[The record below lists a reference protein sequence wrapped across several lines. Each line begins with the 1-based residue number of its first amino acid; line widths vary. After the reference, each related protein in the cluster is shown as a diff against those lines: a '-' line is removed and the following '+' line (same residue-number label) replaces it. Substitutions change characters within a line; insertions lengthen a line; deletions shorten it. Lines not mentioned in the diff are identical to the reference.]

1 MPDIKN
7 NIKVI
12 YNALAKEGY
21 NDLGSEQE
29 FAESMADE
37 NNRKLVYNTLK
48 GKEFADVKDY
58 DSFSNMVYQ
67 QPRAEQQQEEEIKP
81 VKPAKIDPRF
91 VAPNVGKPTDAQPIM
106 KSVQQDTGFTAP
118 QDYNSQNAFLS
129 NVDKDYNVASHIPD
143 AQQPIKMYGADSNL
157 GEVIDNLYTVY
168 DEAYK
173 KDNPKKIAE
182 AANMARSMG
191 LDNEQAEKAL
201 TLVHGLYSQN
211 VANNI
216 ADYMYSR
223 MNNGDPLYALKEVY
237 YDKDFQK
244 KLKDTTTRLGLDNTQ
259 GFVEYYLK
267 PALQR
272 KLENERGFTDTV
284 NFGVQSGS
292 DDVAKNTEVF
302 EKRKAEEDLL
312 QKQVDAMNAEGKRI
326 EEKGQQMY
334 DPNYKNR
341 PWWADLIP
349 VEGGGR
355 SAYDEAEGIKR
366 NPEAEELMR
375 TGQAMQRM
383 ADDAQ
388 AAISEDNILRTRKT
402 DGLTNQIKNAFG
414 RILRGGAKTAT
425 DIRTWDFG
433 FTDLKDATVIKA
445 AADAYANNRATAAQ
459 KALLNAVTL
468 KNAVMGKHGDA
479 LGGLYGAAGTTIQM
493 APYMMQFAASPVK
506 GVGVG
511 FQKYCRTQLE
521 KAFGKYATEAVGK
534 FVIKSGELAGRFVGD
549 VAQGAAMTTIFNMPA
564 VAADTHKRMTGDLEA
579 TTDSKGNIVY
589 SGKRTNV
596 KSGGR
601 AFAEAFTA
609 QTIENQ
615 SELFGEY
622 LKPLANFTQKGAAK
636 AMDKWGLSKTKDFLT
651 GINNK
656 QIMKSFNR
664 FTKNTEWNG
673 LFGEVGEEI
682 VGNFENAFT
691 VGDLNLNLDIND
703 DNSVFS
709 KKVNTDII
717 LGVGLGCGIIS
728 GARVG
733 SYIRNNR
740 KLNTAINDADSYAD
754 VIFGTDRWQQI
765 KSEIDNAPDD
775 KAGNLLQS
783 YIDSEKLNKEQK
795 QTIVDYT
802 VNTYIKRGND
812 ISQLKNAIEDNISSE
827 QQEVQSAY
835 ENGQNARDAQMNEV
849 KTSLDEAEKHAAELL
864 GEDELNALDGVEDV
878 DAFKESN
885 AYKSYSEEQRETA
898 LKYIIARTA
907 YNGMINRVQDEIK
920 AAVNKANA
928 EIDNLTHKDSGT
940 IIRATLKNGDQ
951 EVYVVSG
958 NVAMSP
964 DGKSIDTEK
973 SDNDIVVYNTE
984 SGKKEMLNIKDLQSV
999 DTPIDAATYK
1009 ANNAAET
1016 TQQIAETEAA
1026 KIDGVRN
1033 FHYND
1038 TVKVQD
1044 KDGNL
1049 IDGSVQDVTPDGIIV
1064 VSDAYPGGKTYTAA
1078 ELTAMQPQP
1087 QTVAENATVEQQA
1100 EEAVA
1105 DNESNEAPVE
1115 EKGEANSPQS
1125 EATQQEETTEPQQQ
1139 TAALE
1144 RIPKDESGQ
1153 PLYEQTDPETAW
1165 DAIVEQTE
1173 GDTNMAQAVTD
1184 DMVSDLE
1191 DGVKKAER
1199 TKTKSGGSIAEKIAA
1214 EKERAAA
1221 IERAKATLAH
1231 WRKIAAVNRMREAA
1245 IQAEEQRKA
1254 DERTRV
1260 RKEEEEKAR
1269 VDQEEAE
1276 RIKRETLNGVPDFI
1290 EDKAP
1295 DARARGYRRVN
1306 GDKVDR
1312 QEPID
1317 ATIGKEVQ
1325 VKFDDDNIPT
1335 GHVAIIEAN
1344 QLQPSHKN
1352 GQRNPQHFIDEAQPK
1367 ERKDDASVG
1376 AARKIAANIRPEEI
1390 TSSVTAYT
1398 GAPTVNSRGEV
1409 IQGNNRS
1416 AALREM
1422 WDNHQEQGDKYKQ
1435 YLIDNAKSFGLKA
1448 EDIAAMDKPVLVN
1461 MLDVNDEQ
1469 AISLGQFVASDTES
1483 GGTERIKPKNV
1494 VKKLGDKMKNFT
1506 NILLRTNDEN
1516 VSFAELVDSNGANA
1530 LKWLNTKGVI
1540 SPTQYKSAFD
1550 SKGNLT
1556 AEAKNDIKG
1565 IMYQSIFEGGNT
1577 QLEEM
1582 FYALPAK
1589 AQKAILATAYR
1600 DYDSPQSERMIEDI
1614 QNSIMA
1620 YYALSHDSMFMN
1632 AKNHKEARIAVEAWR
1647 RQLAFDDVTGESYL
1661 PAEKYSNFALLLA
1674 TMYKGDNQ
1682 SLIQGTFNRLYDL
1695 IQGTQEKTLFE
1706 QPDNTPRTLVQAI
1719 KETLNIKY
1727 DGQQRSN
1734 VLAGDSSASQEG
1746 RTGSN
1751 GDATPGGRGESIDG
1765 AEANQGGTEA
1775 DSGEGRPIADTT
1787 KTLFEYF
1794 KGGIKSL
1801 IEKSKE
1807 QNNSLI
1813 KAIVG
1818 SVTNRLKEDLHNR
1831 GIDITNDYKHTIDN
1845 NAIRHALNRH
1855 GGEKERLQG
1864 QLPVTEEDIENISDV
1879 INNYDDINIEE
1890 NKRGQKNIVYK
1901 KSYPNGFTIYI
1912 EEVRTGRK
1920 ELAMASIRK
1929 KATLTDANSKTMPI
1943 SDLNNLSVGKDKKSS
1958 NTKQA
1963 NNEKKSEHQ
1972 EETLF
1977 EKAERIANEGEQKS
1991 NPTPR
1996 KDGESITD
2004 YAERVAEEHQAQRIR
2019 KEEEAK
2025 VDTNPTEAQ
2034 KEAGN
2039 YKKGHIKVDGLDITI
2054 EQPKGSIR
2062 RGTDANGKQW
2072 ESEMHNTY
2080 GYIRGTESVD
2090 GDHIDI
2096 FLSDNPT
2103 EGNVFVVDQINK
2115 DGSFDEHKVMYGFSD
2130 MESARQAYLSN
2141 YEEGWQGLG
2150 NITEVSKE
2158 DFKAWIDSSK
2168 RKTKPFAEYTSV
2180 KTQGDVQAKKPTE
2193 IPHLTEKEKREQR
2206 KQELRNKIK
2215 VKLRG
2220 QLNVGV
2226 DPELFMMGVELASM
2240 EIEDGVRKFADF
2252 TKKMI
2257 AEIGDEI
2264 RPYLKSIYN
2273 GARDL
2278 PGMEEL
2284 SEEMTPYEE
2293 VKAFNIAT
2301 IGDKGEEVK
2310 PSVLDTAEQIN
2321 NEQTVER
2328 SAKEEVKNTVATQDV
2343 DNEAYSITKQHNNK
2357 KDIDIWVVR
2366 GKERTDSDA
2375 FKERKQVA
2383 KKYNGY
2389 YSSFRGVNGFVFNS
2403 PEDAQSFADKVFDAK
2418 DEQINTETNENYA
2431 HNSNEIIRKDEDG
2444 DASNLLTDSHNEKEQ
2459 SEKEA
2464 ELHGLKV
2471 GDKVLYKG
2479 KEATIFD
2486 FDNGR
2491 PVLDTGLAPVVYE
2504 VVDMEAVKPIE
2515 KQEQTKTNVKEDLTE
2530 EKTEAKAKEANNK
2543 TVSSHAEGNLFDTDT
2558 APTESLTNKEK
2569 ENEVHLSTGETAT
2582 KRERGHE
2589 PRQNEPMGESKQNE
2603 AQRPDGRR
2611 MDRRD
2616 TAHIS
2621 TDTERGGGVPNV
2633 SEGKQRLNSNNNHG
2647 ERGVDYAPTSIDA
2660 RIEANIQAIELA
2672 KKLTENGEKAT
2683 PQQMEILRKFSGW
2696 GGLGKAFNE
2705 NPNGAYGE
2713 INKTPRILK
2722 ELLGEE
2728 AYNNA
2733 IESANSS
2740 YYTPTHIIDTL
2751 WDIAE
2756 KLGFKGGRILEG
2768 SAGIGNIIAQIPT
2781 HISENSNIHAV
2792 EKDPTAG
2799 SILSLLYPDA
2809 KVDIQGFEETSI
2821 PNGSIDLAITNVPFV
2836 TGLRVWDT
2844 TSDKDLSKKFHD
2856 IHNFCIAKNI
2866 RKLREGGIGIFIS
2879 SNGTL
2884 DNSQQIRNWVVNDG
2898 NADFIGAFRLNNK
2911 TFLGTSVTSDI
2922 IVVRK
2927 RVNGKKSA
2935 KAIDVSEVSGERI
2948 AEFNTGE
2955 VKKVKGKMI
2964 PVIKDLPMDYNKY
2977 FIEHP
2982 EKMAGVMEFA
2992 FEHGDTYRP
3001 TTKQL
3006 YPTKDKPQDKLL
3018 EEFVNSFSIDT
3029 EEQAQN
3035 IDNEQGINNSIYE
3048 ELGSDVK
3055 EGSMV
3060 VSNGELCVA
3069 QYGQAVPLKLNANK
3083 VKGRT
3088 KQECFKSY
3096 TDIKQALNDVLAY
3109 ETQNAD
3115 DKGLQPLL
3123 DKLNKAY
3130 DDFVNTYGH
3139 LNKNTSISFLRN
3151 DIDFSNILALET
3163 YKEENDENNNR
3174 VKVYGKTDVFSK
3186 RVVTKETEPKPDN
3199 VKDGVIVSIYK
3210 NGRIDIPY
3218 ISKQLNMSEDAV
3230 KNEIINSGLGFE
3242 NPVSKEI
3249 EVSYKYLSGNVRE
3262 KLQQAEE
3269 NNENGEYSNNINALK
3284 KVIPA
3289 NIPAHLIEFNLGS
3302 SWVTPKL
3309 YEEYIKNKTGLDV
3322 TLIPVDGTWVMKAPL
3337 YGLAIEQNRSMGV
3350 YSKLKGET
3358 ILGHELIEAAIQNK
3372 TITISKTRKDWD
3384 GKKETIVDKDATQ
3397 ACNSRID
3404 EIRQDFKDWARGK
3417 VQSDVELSQE
3427 LEKIYN
3433 DKFNNYVAPTIP
3445 EEFIPERFGGA
3456 AQNIKLRPHQAQAVV
3471 RGTTQPLILAHEV
3484 GTGKTFTLIS
3494 TAMEMRRL
3502 GTARK
3507 PMIVVQ
3513 NATVGQFVAS
3523 AKALY
3528 PNAKILTLENSDRGE
3543 DGRRRF
3549 YAKIRYN
3556 DWDMIV
3562 VPQSTFEFI
3571 PDSKDRQITFI
3582 KDKVD
3587 EKLAVLQR
3595 MKEAN
3600 NEGDDFITRRVEKEI
3615 SQLQSEIAA
3624 LIENNESEQREKKAT
3639 ASELKK
3645 KEVAKKNTEAKAKEM
3660 LDRRTDDVED
3670 FDELGIDALLV
3681 DEAHEYKHLG
3691 FATAMQRGVKGV
3703 DPSYSKKAQSVFLKT
3718 QAVLSKNNGRNVI
3731 FATGTPISNTAA
3743 EIWTFMR
3750 YLMPADTMKEYG
3762 IYYFDDFVRNF
3773 GNIQQML
3780 EFTTSGKFK
3789 ENNRFAGYINLPEL
3803 ARIWSSV
3810 ADIVLTRDQKKLK
3823 EKIPEIEGG
3832 KAQDI
3837 YLPQTK
3843 SLRSVMKY
3851 VKDQLTIFENMSGAE
3866 KKENT
3871 HIPLTM
3877 YGIAKAAAVDARL
3890 VDATAEDD
3898 VNSKTNEAVRQTLQ
3912 SLKDTNGYKG
3922 TVAIFADVY
3931 QNKAFGFNLY
3941 EDIKKKLIEKGV
3953 PEKEIFVMKPGMTIN
3968 KKLEIFN
3975 KVNSGEIRVILG
3987 STFTLGTG
3995 VNIQE
4000 RLHTLIHLDAPNRP
4014 MDYTQ
4019 RNGRILRQGN
4029 IHKEMNKPVRILRFG
4044 VEDSLDVTAYQR
4056 LKTKGA
4062 IADSIMNSKQLI
4074 ENSMENRELEEE
4086 ADLFGDTVAQ
4096 LSGSEYAMLKNQAE
4110 KEVRKYESKK
4120 RQWEADQTYIH
4131 NAKPRL
4137 KGQISKAEQL
4147 LEDNN
4152 ASLKAVKET
4161 FPNGKFNQITIGKQQ
4176 FDSIEAMTDF
4186 IKDYNKKINEES
4198 NKLKEKANANYNS
4211 QMVVNIDGL
4220 EFTIHLELAKET
4232 ANKGVSLFSK
4242 VTRKMYYSQNELGLK
4257 NVPIKQGLLRN
4268 GIEDILNN
4276 VITGHDF
4283 AERIDTLKQSIAQY
4297 KSDLELIL
4305 ARDGKPF
4312 EFKNELETAK
4322 QKLEE
4327 YTEAMKEE
4335 LEEKEKKYAAMDSE
4349 IKTATNIIGA
4359 EEAEDEDSTESKDTK
4374 DDILYRTVFGGNSG
4388 YVGYSMSKRAV
4399 EAKEEGRYPK
4409 TEFRR
4414 EYHIT
4419 AKSLDMLTSLGFI
4432 DNSEWHHTS
4441 MYGNKT
4447 PFYGWAEDELAD
4459 DYLKHKKEI
4468 DTLCKGID
4476 PKTKQSLI
4484 EKVEKP
4490 QYEHE
4495 YEMPQYGE
4503 AETAANSIR
4512 EWRHKQIEKYDQ
4524 FTGFKGYA
4532 DATEEEKKERDAYL
4546 HSINEQMEEKIREML
4561 AKDYPDYLAAKNA
4574 LDAYNNYE
4582 EDLRKAI
4589 GERIKEYLDIDKY
4602 SQRWREQTTTTQPTA
4617 NTETLTNHAESVVQ
4631 NLHLNNVEIVPD
4643 GSSLNGE
4650 QATAKGFYNKRT
4662 GKIVVV
4668 AGNHTDIA
4676 DIEKTVLHEAVAH
4689 HGLRELFGDNF
4700 DNFLD
4705 TVFAKADIETRQQI
4719 AHLSAKHGWNIRTA
4733 TEEYL
4738 ASMAEDTNFEQIKP
4752 TLWQRIKQLFGEIM
4766 SAFGLHHANIT
4777 DNDLRYILWRSYKNL
4792 QNSGKHSILDKAE
4805 DIAMQYRLKAGN
4817 YADKA
4822 TDNVLYRSS
4831 IDPTATEVLPD
4842 ARTRYEKETKEPDNI
4857 DSVPKTH
4864 NFFRRFYKSYVDSM
4878 LALKSFTNSV
4888 LEATGDKMASH
4899 EDTYKAENAM
4909 TSKNKTDGEVYNRD
4923 YYNPLLTAAQQL
4935 CEAVGMDYDALNM
4948 YMVAKHGLERN
4959 EYMGKRAAQND
4970 ENVLKAK
4977 KSLEDALAAY
4987 NEDPTSE
4994 NETAVQKAQEKYS
5007 KVYDKALEVHT
5018 NKDYS
5023 GLTELTGK
5031 EDVAEAEYEAQKI
5044 VDAVETSDVMPKVT
5058 AFWSKV
5064 NAATKQTLKTGYESG
5079 IMTKDTYEHI
5089 LNMYKYY
5096 IPLRGWAKP
5105 TADDVYTYYN
5115 NRSYEGKPLT
5125 KTAKGRTSLA
5135 EDPMAI
5141 IASMAQHSIIE
5152 ANRNKMKQTF
5162 LNFVLNHPTSL
5173 ATVGEQWY
5181 IKNALGEW
5189 ERSDANIPANATP
5202 DEISKIIE
5210 EHELEMQRLAEQ
5222 GTAIKQRNGLKLDK
5236 RVINGEGEEHTIKV
5250 WRGGKEYVI
5259 YINGNPAVA
5268 QAVNGL
5274 TNPDT
5279 QGSDLP
5285 KWAKIGAAQLKNFL
5299 SGVYTSF
5306 SPAFVLTNFTR
5317 DQLFASQAV
5326 YIKYG
5331 LKYKRQASKNARN
5344 LLFSGALPRLVYKWE
5359 HGTLNMNDETE
5370 RYFDEFM
5377 RGGGETGFTA
5387 LRDIESIKKE
5397 VKDAINGNKA
5407 NIAKRGWKSFINAV
5421 EFANRSAEDFSRFV
5435 TFMTSR
5441 QQGKSIVDAIYDAKD
5456 ITVNFNK
5463 KGSGEMGSR
5472 FMNFAYIFFNAA
5484 VQSINN
5490 FGTMLKQHPARTMLI
5505 ISKFGALGFGVPML
5519 NAFLTALCGGGDD
5532 DKYWDNMDW
5541 VRRNNIVLR
5550 IPFLEKTF
5558 ISIPLPQELRPFYGM
5573 GEIAA
5578 SILFGKETFSSGL
5591 QKAVEGFTGLLP
5603 IDFTGNG
5610 GNLPITLT
5618 PTVLQPV
5625 AQYMFNTDYFG
5636 RKVYNDNENKKF
5648 APGWTKAFSSTP
5660 PVLIEATKFLNSLTG
5675 GNDVDSGGV
5684 NLNPDVINHFV
5695 KGYFGGPAT
5704 FVTQMSSL
5712 LYKGFSGDAKEIR
5725 WRDVPVASRFVQQLD
5740 ERSVRSSAQG
5750 SYKDFK
5756 EETEE
5761 TEYRLSNYKKQV
5773 KMGKMEYAKMITD
5786 LIKSPEYQRYKIAK
5800 AYKKPMDLL
5809 KEALNHIDNTTDKK
5823 EVEKAL
5829 TGLRHY
5835 MMETVESEQKGK
5847 HAKREED
5854 FNYLGDNLSEL
5865 NNNLKSSLR
5874 SLKRNEEQRLD
5885 GEEDDGIEEL
5895 ISEDKETTM
5904 RIIREMNKLFKKK

>member
-12 YNALAKEGY
+12 YNALSKEGY

-67 QPRAEQQQEEEIKP
+67 QPRAGQQQEEEMKP
-81 VKPAKIDPRF
+81 VEPAKIDPRF

-106 KSVQQDTGFTAP
+106 KSVQQDTGFSAP

-237 YDKDFQK
+237 YNKDFQK

-383 ADDAQ
+383 SDDAQ

-445 AADAYANNRATAAQ
+445 AADAYASNRATAAQ
-459 KALLNAVTL
+459 KALLNAVAL

-740 KLNTAINDADSYAD
+740 KLNTAINDADTHAD

-783 YIDSEKLNKEQK
+783 YINNSKLNNEQK

-812 ISQLKNAIEDNISSE
+812 ISHLKNAIEDNISSE

-920 AAVNKANA
+920 SAVNKANA

-958 NVAMSP
+958 NVVTSP
-964 DGKSIDTEK
+964 DEKSIDTEK

-1044 KDGNL
+1044 KEGNL

-1064 VSDAYPGGKTYTAA
+1064 VSDAYPGGKTYTAE
-1078 ELTAMQPQP
+1078 ELTAMQPQQQEQTESNSTEAIP
-1087 QTVAENATVEQQA
+1087 QTPEVPAATEQT
-1100 EEAVA
+1100 ESAV
-1105 DNESNEAPVE
+1105 NESTANESSANEAPVQKE
-1115 EKGEANSPQS
+1115 SEVNSPQS
-1125 EATQQEETTEPQQQ
+1125 EATPQQEETAEPQQQ
-1139 TAALE
+1139 AIPTDEKGNLLYHEVPVERTIEDLYDGSLDDTEIADFISANIEAAQKE
-1144 RIPKDESGQ
+1144 YNS
-1153 PLYEQTDPETAW
+1153 
-1165 DAIVEQTE
+1165 V
-1173 GDTNMAQAVTD
+1173 
-1184 DMVSDLE
+1184 
-1191 DGVKKAER
+1191 VKKAPKIS
-1199 TKTKSGGSIAEKIAA
+1199 TNKAKYLQEKQAYQ
-1214 EKERAAA
+1214 EEVGK
-1221 IERAKATLAH
+1221 AKA
-1231 WRKIAAVNRMREAA
+1231 
-1245 IQAEEQRKA
+1245 
-1254 DERTRV
+1254 
-1260 RKEEEEKAR
+1260 
-1269 VDQEEAE
+1269 
-1276 RIKRETLNGVPDFI
+1276 
-1290 EDKAP
+1290 
-1295 DARARGYRRVN
+1295 
-1306 GDKVDR
+1306 KVDYWQAVENER
-1312 QEPID
+1312 QRITHTSPE
-1317 ATIGKEVQ
+1317 E
-1325 VKFDDDNIPT
+1325 
-1335 GHVAIIEAN
+1335 
-1344 QLQPSHKN
+1344 LKN
-1352 GQRNPQHFIDEAQPK
+1352 EEDELSG
-1367 ERKDDASVG
+1367 E
-1376 AARKIAANIRPEEI
+1376 AARKEYRGITTGDEENPTSVEDLVRDFLRGAKITPEDFRRETGLSISEQKKFVGMISKQGKTIARLGEELADYDAMNLGGRFFDGDSNAARGAIIDALLSSRTRGDFKEQDATAEEERYIEAVEQQREQWYYENYHMTYEEYLQYREIVLPELLRKYANF
-1390 TSSVTAYT
+1390 
-1398 GAPTVNSRGEV
+1398 AP
-1409 IQGNNRS
+1409 
-1416 AALREM
+1416 
-1422 WDNHQEQGDKYKQ
+1422 
-1435 YLIDNAKSFGLKA
+1435 
-1448 EDIAAMDKPVLVN
+1448 DILYP
-1461 MLDVNDEQ
+1461 
-1469 AISLGQFVASDTES
+1469 QFVASFEDAYAAEHSQTDNIENGEQGNDTTTEEQGTDRSNTVLQTEETNNSRGDSQSEEQPTEVPTGVRSSNENGTLPQSAPTKVDKEPQPIGNSFFGKVYNQFKGKAKEAVNFLMRHKS
-1483 GGTERIKPKNV
+1483 GKLLGVFHRNDIGEISLVWGDEKGGLAHIISKHIVEQNDFNNIDEVINTMQQVINNGTITRENKDKVVIDYNDYRVAIRKQTRDNNGNV
-1494 VKKLGDKMKNFT
+1494 VEQGNWIVT
-1506 NILLRTNDEN
+1506 
-1516 VSFAELVDSNGANA
+1516 
-1530 LKWLNTKGVI
+1530 
-1540 SPTQYKSAFD
+1540 AFD
-1550 SKGNLT
+1550 KSRSKKDKT
-1556 AEAKNDIKG
+1556 P
-1565 IMYQSIFEGGNT
+1565 S
-1577 QLEEM
+1577 
-1582 FYALPAK
+1582 
-1589 AQKAILATAYR
+1589 
-1600 DYDSPQSERMIEDI
+1600 
-1614 QNSIMA
+1614 
-1620 YYALSHDSMFMN
+1620 
-1632 AKNHKEARIAVEAWR
+1632 
-1647 RQLAFDDVTGESYL
+1647 
-1661 PAEKYSNFALLLA
+1661 
-1674 TMYKGDNQ
+1674 
-1682 SLIQGTFNRLYDL
+1682 
-1695 IQGTQEKTLFE
+1695 EKTLS
-1706 QPDNTPRTLVQAI
+1706 TPPFNQETDGVTLPSNGVTADKVTQSSQT
-1719 KETLNIKY
+1719 KET
-1727 DGQQRSN
+1727 
-1734 VLAGDSSASQEG
+1734 
-1746 RTGSN
+1746 
-1751 GDATPGGRGESIDG
+1751 
-1765 AEANQGGTEA
+1765 
-1775 DSGEGRPIADTT
+1775 
-1787 KTLFEYF
+1787 
-1794 KGGIKSL
+1794 
-1801 IEKSKE
+1801 
-1807 QNNSLI
+1807 
-1813 KAIVG
+1813 
-1818 SVTNRLKEDLHNR
+1818 KED
-1831 GIDITNDYKHTIDN
+1831 KF
-1845 NAIRHALNRH
+1845 
-1855 GGEKERLQG
+1855 
-1864 QLPVTEEDIENISDV
+1864 S
-1879 INNYDDINIEE
+1879 
-1890 NKRGQKNIVYK
+1890 
-1901 KSYPNGFTIYI
+1901 
-1912 EEVRTGRK
+1912 
-1920 ELAMASIRK
+1920 
-1929 KATLTDANSKTMPI
+1929 
-1943 SDLNNLSVGKDKKSS
+1943 
-1958 NTKQA
+1958 
-1963 NNEKKSEHQ
+1963 
-1972 EETLF
+1972 
-1977 EKAERIANEGEQKS
+1977 
-1991 NPTPR
+1991 PTPR

-2004 YAERVAEEHQAQRIR
+2004 YAERVAEEHQAQRTR

-2025 VDTNPTEAQ
+2025 VDTNPTDAQ

-2103 EGNVFVVDQINK
+2103 EGKVFVVDQINK

-2158 DFKAWIDSSK
+2158 DFKKWIDSSK
-2168 RKTKPFAEYTSV
+2168 RKTKPFAKYSTV
-2180 KTQGDVQAKKPTE
+2180 KTQDDVQAKKPTE

-2301 IGDKGEEVK
+2301 IGKETEDVK
-2310 PSVLDTAEQIN
+2310 PSVLDTAEQIS
-2321 NEQTVER
+2321 NEQAVEH
-2328 SAKEEVKNTVATQDV
+2328 SAKEELKNTVETQDV

-2383 KKYNGY
+2383 KKHNGY

-2403 PEDAQSFADKVFDAK
+2403 PEDAQSFVDKVFDAK
-2418 DEQINTETNENYA
+2418 DEKINTGTNENYA
-2431 HNSNEIIRKDEDG
+2431 HNSEEIMHKDEEPDK
-2444 DASNLLTDSHNEKEQ
+2444 TETTP
-2459 SEKEA
+2459 
-2464 ELHGLKV
+2464 HGLKI
-2471 GDKVLYKG
+2471 GDKVLYKE

-2504 VVDMEAVKPIE
+2504 VVDMDAVKPIE

-2543 TVSSHAEGNLFDTDT
+2543 TVSSHAEGNLFDTVV
-2558 APTESLTNKEK
+2558 PTESLTNKEK
-2569 ENEVHLSTGETAT
+2569 ENEVHLSNGETAT

-2633 SEGKQRLNSNNNHG
+2633 SKGKQRLNSNNNHG

-2756 KLGFKGGRILEG
+2756 NLGFKGGRILEG

-2781 HISENSNIHAV
+2781 HINENSNIHAV

-2866 RKLREGGIGIFIS
+2866 RKLREGGTGIFIS

-2927 RVNGKKSA
+2927 RVDGKKSA

-2955 VKKVKGKMI
+2955 VKNVKGKMI

-3018 EEFVNSFSIDT
+3018 EEFVNSLSIDT

-3035 IDNEQGINNSIYE
+3035 VDNEQGINNSIYE

-3083 VKGRT
+3083 VKGHT

-3230 KNEIINSGLGFE
+3230 KDEIINSGLGFE

-3269 NNENGEYSNNINALK
+3269 NNENSEYSNNINALK

-3600 NEGDDFITRRVEKEI
+3600 DKGDDFITRRVEKEI
-3615 SQLQSEIAA
+3615 AQLQSEIAA

-3645 KEVAKKNTEAKAKEM
+3645 KEVTKKNTEAKAKEM

-3912 SLKDTNGYKG
+3912 SLKDTNSYKG

-4096 LSGSEYAMLKNQAE
+4096 LSGSEYAMFKNQAE

-4152 ASLKAVKET
+4152 ASLKAIKET
-4161 FPNGKFNQITIGKQQ
+4161 FPNGKFKQITIGKQQ
-4176 FDSIEAMTDF
+4176 FDSIEAMADF

-4388 YVGYSMSKRAV
+4388 YVGYSMSKRAA

-4476 PKTKQSLI
+4476 PKTKQPLI

-4490 QYEHE
+4490 QYEYKFE
-4495 YEMPQYGE
+4495 LPQYNE
-4503 AETAANSIR
+4503 AATAANPII

-4532 DATEEEKKERDAYL
+4532 YETKEKKKERDAFL
-4546 HSINEQMEEKIREML
+4546 HSLNEQMEEKIREML
-4561 AKDYPDYLAAKNA
+4561 AKDFPDYLAAKNA
-4574 LDAYNNYE
+4574 IEAYNNYDE
-4582 EDLRKAI
+4582 NLRKAI

-4602 SQRWREQTTTTQPTA
+4602 SQRWREQTATTQPTA
-4617 NTETLTNHAESVVQ
+4617 NVEELTNHAESVVQ

-4643 GSSLNGE
+4643 GSNLNGE
-4650 QATAKGFYNKRT
+4650 QSTAKGFYDKRT

-4668 AGNHTDIA
+4668 ASNHTDIA

-4705 TVFAKADIETRQQI
+4705 TVFAKADIETRRQI

-4738 ASMAEDTNFEQIKP
+4738 ASMAENINFEQIKP

-4792 QNSGKHSILDKAE
+4792 QGGGKRSILDKAE
-4805 DIAMQYRLKAGN
+4805 DVAMQYRLKAGN
-4817 YADKA
+4817 YANKA

-4977 KSLEDALAAY
+4977 KALEDALVAY
-4987 NEDPTSE
+4987 NEDPTSK
-4994 NETAVQKAQEKYS
+4994 NEAAVQKAQEKYT
-5007 KVYDKALEVHT
+5007 KVYDKALEVYT
-5018 NKDYS
+5018 SRDYS

-5044 VDAVETSDVMPKVT
+5044 VDAVETPNAMPKVT

-5096 IPLRGWAKP
+5096 IPLRGWAEP

-5141 IASMAQHSIIE
+5141 IASMAQRSIIE

-5189 ERSDANIPANATP
+5189 ERSDANIPTNATP
-5202 DEISKIIE
+5202 DEISKLVA
-5210 EHELEMQRLAEQ
+5210 EHEQEMQTLAET
-5222 GTAIKQRNGLKLDK
+5222 GEAIKQRNGLKLDK
-5236 RVINGEGEEHTIKV
+5236 RVINGEGAEHTIKV
-5250 WRGGKEYVI
+5250 WRGGKEYII

-5279 QGSDLP
+5279 QGSKLP
-5285 KWAKIGAAQLKNFL
+5285 KWAEIGAAQLKNFL

-5397 VKDAINGNKA
+5397 VKDAVNGNKA

-5441 QQGKSIVDAIYDAKD
+5441 QQGKNIVDSIYDAKD

-5490 FGTMLKQHPARTMLI
+5490 FGTMLKQHPARTMLV

>member
-1254 DERTRV
+1254 DERTR
-1260 RKEEEEKAR
+1260 
-1269 VDQEEAE
+1269 
-1276 RIKRETLNGVPDFI
+1276 
-1290 EDKAP
+1290 
-1295 DARARGYRRVN
+1295 
-1306 GDKVDR
+1306 
-1312 QEPID
+1312 
-1317 ATIGKEVQ
+1317 
-1325 VKFDDDNIPT
+1325 
-1335 GHVAIIEAN
+1335 
-1344 QLQPSHKN
+1344 
-1352 GQRNPQHFIDEAQPK
+1352 
-1367 ERKDDASVG
+1367 
-1376 AARKIAANIRPEEI
+1376 
-1390 TSSVTAYT
+1390 
-1398 GAPTVNSRGEV
+1398 
-1409 IQGNNRS
+1409 
-1416 AALREM
+1416 
-1422 WDNHQEQGDKYKQ
+1422 
-1435 YLIDNAKSFGLKA
+1435 
-1448 EDIAAMDKPVLVN
+1448 
-1461 MLDVNDEQ
+1461 
-1469 AISLGQFVASDTES
+1469 
-1483 GGTERIKPKNV
+1483 
-1494 VKKLGDKMKNFT
+1494 
-1506 NILLRTNDEN
+1506 
-1516 VSFAELVDSNGANA
+1516 
-1530 LKWLNTKGVI
+1530 
-1540 SPTQYKSAFD
+1540 
-1550 SKGNLT
+1550 
-1556 AEAKNDIKG
+1556 
-1565 IMYQSIFEGGNT
+1565 
-1577 QLEEM
+1577 
-1582 FYALPAK
+1582 
-1589 AQKAILATAYR
+1589 
-1600 DYDSPQSERMIEDI
+1600 
-1614 QNSIMA
+1614 
-1620 YYALSHDSMFMN
+1620 
-1632 AKNHKEARIAVEAWR
+1632 
-1647 RQLAFDDVTGESYL
+1647 
-1661 PAEKYSNFALLLA
+1661 
-1674 TMYKGDNQ
+1674 
-1682 SLIQGTFNRLYDL
+1682 
-1695 IQGTQEKTLFE
+1695 
-1706 QPDNTPRTLVQAI
+1706 
-1719 KETLNIKY
+1719 
-1727 DGQQRSN
+1727 
-1734 VLAGDSSASQEG
+1734 
-1746 RTGSN
+1746 
-1751 GDATPGGRGESIDG
+1751 
-1765 AEANQGGTEA
+1765 
-1775 DSGEGRPIADTT
+1775 
-1787 KTLFEYF
+1787 
-1794 KGGIKSL
+1794 
-1801 IEKSKE
+1801 
-1807 QNNSLI
+1807 
-1813 KAIVG
+1813 
-1818 SVTNRLKEDLHNR
+1818 
-1831 GIDITNDYKHTIDN
+1831 
-1845 NAIRHALNRH
+1845 
-1855 GGEKERLQG
+1855 
-1864 QLPVTEEDIENISDV
+1864 
-1879 INNYDDINIEE
+1879 
-1890 NKRGQKNIVYK
+1890 
-1901 KSYPNGFTIYI
+1901 
-1912 EEVRTGRK
+1912 
-1920 ELAMASIRK
+1920 
-1929 KATLTDANSKTMPI
+1929 
-1943 SDLNNLSVGKDKKSS
+1943 
-1958 NTKQA
+1958 
-1963 NNEKKSEHQ
+1963 
-1972 EETLF
+1972 
-1977 EKAERIANEGEQKS
+1977 
-1991 NPTPR
+1991 
-1996 KDGESITD
+1996 
-2004 YAERVAEEHQAQRIR
+2004 IR

-2328 SAKEEVKNTVATQDV
+2328 SAKEEVKNTVETQDV

-4617 NTETLTNHAESVVQ
+4617 NVEELTEHAESVVQ

-4650 QATAKGFYNKRT
+4650 QATAKGFYDKRT

-4668 AGNHTDIA
+4668 ASNHTDIA

-4805 DIAMQYRLKAGN
+4805 DIAMQYRLKTGN
-4817 YADKA
+4817 YAGKA
-4822 TDNVLYRSS
+4822 TDNVLYRSG

-4977 KSLEDALAAY
+4977 KALEDALVAY
-4987 NEDPTSE
+4987 NEDPTSK
-4994 NETAVQKAQEKYS
+4994 NEAAVQKAQEKYT

-5018 NKDYS
+5018 SRDYS
-5023 GLTELTGK
+5023 GLTELTDK

-5044 VDAVETSDVMPKVT
+5044 VDAVETPDAMPKVT

-5096 IPLRGWAKP
+5096 IPLRGWAEP

-5141 IASMAQHSIIE
+5141 IASMAQRSIIE

-5236 RVINGEGEEHTIKV
+5236 RVINGEGAEHTIKV
-5250 WRGGKEYVI
+5250 WRGGKEYII

-5279 QGSDLP
+5279 QGSKLP
-5285 KWAKIGAAQLKNFL
+5285 KWAEIGAAQLKNFL

-5397 VKDAINGNKA
+5397 VKDAVNGNKA

-5441 QQGKSIVDAIYDAKD
+5441 QQGKNIVDSIYDAKD

-5490 FGTMLKQHPARTMLI
+5490 FGTMLKQHPARTMLV

>member
-375 TGQAMQRM
+375 TGQAMQRI

-973 SDNDIVVYNTE
+973 SDNDIIVYNTE
-984 SGKKEMLNIKDLQSV
+984 SGKKEMLNIKDLQSI

-1260 RKEEEEKAR
+1260 RKEEEEK
-1269 VDQEEAE
+1269 
-1276 RIKRETLNGVPDFI
+1276 
-1290 EDKAP
+1290 
-1295 DARARGYRRVN
+1295 
-1306 GDKVDR
+1306 
-1312 QEPID
+1312 
-1317 ATIGKEVQ
+1317 
-1325 VKFDDDNIPT
+1325 
-1335 GHVAIIEAN
+1335 
-1344 QLQPSHKN
+1344 
-1352 GQRNPQHFIDEAQPK
+1352 
-1367 ERKDDASVG
+1367 
-1376 AARKIAANIRPEEI
+1376 
-1390 TSSVTAYT
+1390 
-1398 GAPTVNSRGEV
+1398 
-1409 IQGNNRS
+1409 
-1416 AALREM
+1416 
-1422 WDNHQEQGDKYKQ
+1422 
-1435 YLIDNAKSFGLKA
+1435 
-1448 EDIAAMDKPVLVN
+1448 
-1461 MLDVNDEQ
+1461 
-1469 AISLGQFVASDTES
+1469 
-1483 GGTERIKPKNV
+1483 
-1494 VKKLGDKMKNFT
+1494 
-1506 NILLRTNDEN
+1506 
-1516 VSFAELVDSNGANA
+1516 
-1530 LKWLNTKGVI
+1530 
-1540 SPTQYKSAFD
+1540 
-1550 SKGNLT
+1550 
-1556 AEAKNDIKG
+1556 
-1565 IMYQSIFEGGNT
+1565 
-1577 QLEEM
+1577 
-1582 FYALPAK
+1582 
-1589 AQKAILATAYR
+1589 
-1600 DYDSPQSERMIEDI
+1600 
-1614 QNSIMA
+1614 
-1620 YYALSHDSMFMN
+1620 
-1632 AKNHKEARIAVEAWR
+1632 
-1647 RQLAFDDVTGESYL
+1647 
-1661 PAEKYSNFALLLA
+1661 
-1674 TMYKGDNQ
+1674 
-1682 SLIQGTFNRLYDL
+1682 
-1695 IQGTQEKTLFE
+1695 
-1706 QPDNTPRTLVQAI
+1706 
-1719 KETLNIKY
+1719 
-1727 DGQQRSN
+1727 
-1734 VLAGDSSASQEG
+1734 
-1746 RTGSN
+1746 
-1751 GDATPGGRGESIDG
+1751 
-1765 AEANQGGTEA
+1765 
-1775 DSGEGRPIADTT
+1775 
-1787 KTLFEYF
+1787 
-1794 KGGIKSL
+1794 
-1801 IEKSKE
+1801 
-1807 QNNSLI
+1807 
-1813 KAIVG
+1813 
-1818 SVTNRLKEDLHNR
+1818 
-1831 GIDITNDYKHTIDN
+1831 
-1845 NAIRHALNRH
+1845 
-1855 GGEKERLQG
+1855 
-1864 QLPVTEEDIENISDV
+1864 
-1879 INNYDDINIEE
+1879 
-1890 NKRGQKNIVYK
+1890 
-1901 KSYPNGFTIYI
+1901 
-1912 EEVRTGRK
+1912 
-1920 ELAMASIRK
+1920 
-1929 KATLTDANSKTMPI
+1929 
-1943 SDLNNLSVGKDKKSS
+1943 
-1958 NTKQA
+1958 
-1963 NNEKKSEHQ
+1963 
-1972 EETLF
+1972 
-1977 EKAERIANEGEQKS
+1977 
-1991 NPTPR
+1991 
-1996 KDGESITD
+1996 
-2004 YAERVAEEHQAQRIR
+2004 
-2019 KEEEAK
+2019 

-2034 KEAGN
+2034 KEADN

-2293 VKAFNIAT
+2293 VKAFNIVT

-2328 SAKEEVKNTVATQDV
+2328 SAKEEVKNTVETQDV

-2884 DNSQQIRNWVVNDG
+2884 DNSQQIRNWVVNDD

-3083 VKGRT
+3083 IKGRT

-3186 RVVTKETEPKPDN
+3186 RVVIKETEPKPDN

-3284 KVIPA
+3284 KVIPV

-3397 ACNSRID
+3397 ACNSCID
-3404 EIRQDFKDWARGK
+3404 KIRQDFKDWARGK
-3417 VQSDVELSQE
+3417 IQSDVELSQE

-3456 AQNIKLRPHQAQAVV
+3456 AQNIKLCPHQAQAVV

-3670 FDELGIDALLV
+3670 FDELSIDALLV

-3691 FATAMQRGVKGV
+3691 FATAMQRGVKGI

-3810 ADIVLTRDQKKLK
+3810 ADIVLTRDQKELK

-3890 VDATAEDD
+3890 VDVTAEDD

-4220 EFTIHLELAKET
+4220 EFTIHLELVKET

-4582 EDLRKAI
+4582 EDLCKAI

-4668 AGNHTDIA
+4668 VSNHTDIA

-4888 LEATGDKMASH
+4888 LEATGDKMTSH

-5105 TADDVYTYYN
+5105 TAGDVYTYYN

-5610 GNLPITLT
+5610 GNLLITLT

>member
-12 YNALAKEGY
+12 YNTLAKEGY

-29 FAESMADE
+29 FAESMTDE

-67 QPRAEQQQEEEIKP
+67 QPRAGQQQEEEMKP

-91 VAPNVGKPTDAQPIM
+91 VATNVGKPTDAQPIM
-106 KSVQQDTGFTAP
+106 KSVQQDTGFAAP

-237 YDKDFQK
+237 YNKDFQK

-334 DPNYKNR
+334 DPNYKDR

-383 ADDAQ
+383 SDDAQ

-402 DGLTNQIKNAFG
+402 DGLANQIKNAFG

-459 KALLNAVTL
+459 KALLNGVAL
-468 KNAVMGKHGDA
+468 KNAVMGKHGDS

-493 APYMMQFAASPVK
+493 VPFMAQFAFSPVK
-506 GVGVG
+506 GVGPAA
-511 FQKYCRTQLE
+511 QKYCRTQLE

-579 TTDSKGNIVY
+579 ATDSKGNIVY

-615 SELFGEY
+615 SELVGEY
-622 LKPLANFTQKGAAK
+622 FAPLQDFIQKGAIK
-636 AMDKWGLSKTKDFLT
+636 ALDKWGLSKTKDFLT

-740 KLNTAINDADSYAD
+740 KLNTAINDADTHAD

-783 YIDSEKLNKEQK
+783 YINNAKLNNEQK

-812 ISQLKNAIEDNISSE
+812 ISHLKNAIEDNISSE

-849 KTSLDEAEKHAAELL
+849 KTSLDEAEKHAAEVL
-864 GEDELNALDGVEDV
+864 GEDELNALDSVEDV

-920 AAVNKANA
+920 AAVNKTNA

-958 NVAMSP
+958 NVVMSP

-1026 KIDGVRN
+1026 KIDGTRS

-1044 KDGNL
+1044 KEGNL
-1049 IDGSVQDVTPDGIIV
+1049 IDGSVQDITPDGVIV
-1064 VSDAYPGGKTYTAA
+1064 VSDAYPGGKTYTAE
-1078 ELTAMQPQP
+1078 ELTAMQPQQ

-1105 DNESNEAPVE
+1105 DNESNEAPAE
-1115 EKGEANSPQS
+1115 EKGEVNSPQS
-1125 EATQQEETTEPQQQ
+1125 EATSQEETAEPQQQ
-1139 TAALE
+1139 AIPTDNKGNLLYHEVPVERTIEDLYDGSLDDTEIADFISANIEAAQKE
-1144 RIPKDESGQ
+1144 YNS
-1153 PLYEQTDPETAW
+1153 
-1165 DAIVEQTE
+1165 V
-1173 GDTNMAQAVTD
+1173 
-1184 DMVSDLE
+1184 
-1191 DGVKKAER
+1191 VKKAPKIGTDKARYLQE
-1199 TKTKSGGSIAEKIAA
+1199 KKAYQAETDK
-1214 EKERAAA
+1214 
-1221 IERAKATLAH
+1221 AKA
-1231 WRKIAAVNRMREAA
+1231 
-1245 IQAEEQRKA
+1245 
-1254 DERTRV
+1254 
-1260 RKEEEEKAR
+1260 
-1269 VDQEEAE
+1269 
-1276 RIKRETLNGVPDFI
+1276 
-1290 EDKAP
+1290 
-1295 DARARGYRRVN
+1295 
-1306 GDKVDR
+1306 KVDYWQAVENER
-1312 QEPID
+1312 QRITHTSPE
-1317 ATIGKEVQ
+1317 E
-1325 VKFDDDNIPT
+1325 
-1335 GHVAIIEAN
+1335 
-1344 QLQPSHKN
+1344 LKN
-1352 GQRNPQHFIDEAQPK
+1352 AEDELSG
-1367 ERKDDASVG
+1367 E
-1376 AARKIAANIRPEEI
+1376 AARKDYRGITAGDEENPTSVEDLVRDFLRGAKITPEDFRKETGLSISEQKKFVGMISKQGKTIARLGEELADYDAMNLGGRFFDGDSNAARGAIIDALLSSRTRGDFKEQDATAEEERYIEAVEQQREQWYYENYHMTYEEYLQYREIVLPELLRKYANF
-1390 TSSVTAYT
+1390 
-1398 GAPTVNSRGEV
+1398 AP
-1409 IQGNNRS
+1409 
-1416 AALREM
+1416 
-1422 WDNHQEQGDKYKQ
+1422 
-1435 YLIDNAKSFGLKA
+1435 
-1448 EDIAAMDKPVLVN
+1448 DILYP
-1461 MLDVNDEQ
+1461 
-1469 AISLGQFVASDTES
+1469 QFVASFEDAYVAEHSQTNNTENNEQQRNDTT
-1483 GGTERIKPKNV
+1483 TE
-1494 VKKLGDKMKNFT
+1494 
-1506 NILLRTNDEN
+1506 E
-1516 VSFAELVDSNGANA
+1516 
-1530 LKWLNTKGVI
+1530 
-1540 SPTQYKSAFD
+1540 PT
-1550 SKGNLT
+1550 T
-1556 AEAKNDIKG
+1556 TP
-1565 IMYQSIFEGGNT
+1565 GNT
-1577 QLEEM
+1577 VLQTEE
-1582 FYALPAK
+1582 
-1589 AQKAILATAYR
+1589 TNNSR
-1600 DYDSPQSERMIEDI
+1600 GDSQSEEQPTEVPTGVRSSNENGTLPQSTPTEVDKEP
-1614 QNSIMA
+1614 
-1620 YYALSHDSMFMN
+1620 LSE
-1632 AKNHKEARIAVEAWR
+1632 EAA
-1647 RQLAFDDVTGESYL
+1647 
-1661 PAEKYSNFALLLA
+1661 
-1674 TMYKGDNQ
+1674 Q
-1682 SLIQGTFNRLYDL
+1682 SLITSMEENAIEDPEIRLTPQTWLETFGINNSIDTPIGKVRMGENQYAKLQDKKRTSEFGMISLTLSDPDVIFVEPSKAKGEDVAERNFSYVFAKTFKRNGNKVKYYTSVTVSIDGLEISVSSHFVNPNKMLNKLMEFNREY
-1695 IQGTQEKTLFE
+1695 T
-1706 QPDNTPRTLVQAI
+1706 
-1719 KETLNIKY
+1719 KETLF
-1727 DGQQRSN
+1727 SN
-1734 VLAGDSSASQEG
+1734 SSEMRLAEHQSDVPDLLPTQENNVSSDSKVTQSSQ
-1746 RTGSN
+1746 
-1751 GDATPGGRGESIDG
+1751 
-1765 AEANQGGTEA
+1765 
-1775 DSGEGRPIADTT
+1775 T
-1787 KTLFEYF
+1787 K
-1794 KGGIKSL
+1794 
-1801 IEKSKE
+1801 
-1807 QNNSLI
+1807 Q
-1813 KAIVG
+1813 
-1818 SVTNRLKEDLHNR
+1818 
-1831 GIDITNDYKHTIDN
+1831 
-1845 NAIRHALNRH
+1845 
-1855 GGEKERLQG
+1855 EKE
-1864 QLPVTEEDIENISDV
+1864 
-1879 INNYDDINIEE
+1879 
-1890 NKRGQKNIVYK
+1890 NKF
-1901 KSYPNGFTIYI
+1901 S
-1912 EEVRTGRK
+1912 
-1920 ELAMASIRK
+1920 
-1929 KATLTDANSKTMPI
+1929 
-1943 SDLNNLSVGKDKKSS
+1943 
-1958 NTKQA
+1958 
-1963 NNEKKSEHQ
+1963 
-1972 EETLF
+1972 
-1977 EKAERIANEGEQKS
+1977 
-1991 NPTPR
+1991 PTPR

-2004 YAERVAEEHQAQRIR
+2004 YAERVAEEHKAQRTR

-2025 VDTNPTEAQ
+2025 VDTNPTDAQ

-2039 YKKGHIKVDGLDITI
+2039 YKKGHIKVDGLNITI

-2103 EGNVFVVDQINK
+2103 AGNVFVVDQINK
-2115 DGSFDEHKVMYGFSD
+2115 DGSFDEHKVMYGFPD
-2130 MESARQAYLSN
+2130 MESAKRAYLSN

-2180 KTQGDVQAKKPTE
+2180 KTQDDTQTKNPTE
-2193 IPHLTEKEKREQR
+2193 AELRER
-2206 KQELRNKIK
+2206 KKQELRNKIK
-2215 VKLRG
+2215 AKLRG

-2301 IGDKGEEVK
+2301 IGKETEDVK
-2310 PSVLDTAEQIN
+2310 PSVLDTAEQIS
-2321 NEQTVER
+2321 NEQAVEH
-2328 SAKEEVKNTVATQDV
+2328 SAKEELKNTVETQDV

-2383 KKYNGY
+2383 KKHNGY

-2403 PEDAQSFADKVFDAK
+2403 PEDAQSFVDKVFDAK
-2418 DEQINTETNENYA
+2418 DEKINTGTNENYA
-2431 HNSNEIIRKDEDG
+2431 HNSEEIMHKDEEPDK
-2444 DASNLLTDSHNEKEQ
+2444 TETTP
-2459 SEKEA
+2459 
-2464 ELHGLKV
+2464 HGLKI
-2471 GDKVLYKG
+2471 GDKVLYKE

-2504 VVDMEAVKPIE
+2504 VVDMDAVKPIE

-2543 TVSSHAEGNLFDTDT
+2543 TVSSHAEGNLFDTVV
-2558 APTESLTNKEK
+2558 PTESLTNKEK
-2569 ENEVHLSTGETAT
+2569 ENEVHLSNGETAT

-3890 VDATAEDD
+3890 VDAIAEDD

-4388 YVGYSMSKRAV
+4388 YVGYSMSKRAA

-4409 TEFRR
+4409 TEFKK

-4419 AKSLDMLTSLGFI
+4419 EKSLDMLTRLGFI

-4447 PFYGWAEDELAD
+4447 PFYGWTEDEFAD
-4459 DYLKHKKEI
+4459 DYLKHKKEV
-4468 DTLCKGID
+4468 DTLCKGFD
-4476 PKTKQSLI
+4476 PKTKQPLI

-4503 AETAANSIR
+4503 AETAANPIR

-4546 HSINEQMEEKIREML
+4546 HSLNEQMKEKIREML

-4602 SQRWREQTTTTQPTA
+4602 SQRWREQTATTQPTA

-4668 AGNHTDIA
+4668 VSNHTDIA

-4738 ASMAEDTNFEQIKP
+4738 AGMAEDANFEQLKP
-4752 TLWQRIKQLFGEIM
+4752 TTWQRIKRLFGEMM
-4766 SAFGLHHANIT
+4766 SALGLHHSDVT
-4777 DNDLRYILWRSYKNL
+4777 DNDLRYLLWRSYKNL
-4792 QNSGKHSILDKAE
+4792 ENGGKRSILDMAE
-4805 DIAMQYRLKAGN
+4805 DIAMQYRLKVGN
-4817 YADKA
+4817 YTDKFTDELNAVNERFNEKLSNLTEENADKVA
-4822 TDNVLYRSS
+4822 LNLGTPSAILRAAGVENKPMKLYGNKVIKKIKKHGFALEELKDLPKAVANPIAVFNNYKKEGNRSILTELKTKQGNFLVTIDLGKGTEDIDFNIVSSVFGKDSGNIVDWIERGLAVYINKEKALNYLHHSALRAEALSSSRLNSAAKIIKDFHNPKLNSNVLYRSS

-4842 ARTRYEKETKEPDNI
+4842 ARTRYEEETKEPDNI

-4977 KSLEDALAAY
+4977 KTLEDAQVAY
-4987 NEDPTSE
+4987 NENPTSK
-4994 NETAVQKAQEKYS
+4994 NEAAIQKAQEKYS

-5018 NKDYS
+5018 SRDYS

-5096 IPLRGWAKP
+5096 IPLRGWAEP

-5141 IASMAQHSIIE
+5141 IASMAQRSIIE

-5202 DEISKIIE
+5202 DEISKLVA
-5210 EHELEMQRLAEQ
+5210 EHEQEMQTLAET
-5222 GTAIKQRNGLKLDK
+5222 GEAIKQRNGLKLDK
-5236 RVINGEGEEHTIKV
+5236 RVINGEGAEHTIKV
-5250 WRGGKEYVI
+5250 WRGGKEYII

-5344 LLFSGALPRLVYKWE
+5344 LFFSGALPRLVYKWE
-5359 HGTLNMNDETE
+5359 HGTLDLNNETE

-5441 QQGKSIVDAIYDAKD
+5441 QQGKNIVDSIYDAKD

-5610 GNLPITLT
+5610 GNLSITLT

-5636 RKVYNDNENKKF
+5636 RKVYNDNEKEKF

>member
-12 YNALAKEGY
+12 YNALSKEGY

-67 QPRAEQQQEEEIKP
+67 QPRAGQQQEEEMKP
-81 VKPAKIDPRF
+81 VEPAKIDPRF

-106 KSVQQDTGFTAP
+106 KSVQQDTGFSAP

-237 YDKDFQK
+237 YNKDFQK

-292 DDVAKNTEVF
+292 DDIAKNTEVF

-334 DPNYKNR
+334 DPNYKDR

-459 KALLNAVTL
+459 KALLNGVAL
-468 KNAVMGKHGDA
+468 KNAVMGKHGDS

-493 APYMMQFAASPVK
+493 VPFMAQFAFSPVK
-506 GVGVG
+506 GVGPAA
-511 FQKYCRTQLE
+511 QKYCRTQLE
-521 KAFGKYATEAVGK
+521 KAFSKYATEAVGK

-579 TTDSKGNIVY
+579 ATDSKGNIVY

-615 SELFGEY
+615 SELVGEY
-622 LKPLANFTQKGAAK
+622 FAPLQEFIQKGAIK
-636 AMDKWGLSKTKDFLT
+636 ALDKWGLSKTKDFLT

-656 QIMKSFNR
+656 QIMKGFNR
-664 FTKNTEWNG
+664 FTKKTEWNK
-673 LFGEVGEEI
+673 LLGETGEEFI
-682 VGNFENAFT
+682 GNIENAAT
-691 VGDLNLNLDIND
+691 VGDLNFKLDPDD
-703 DNSVFS
+703 DNSIFS

-740 KLNTAINDADSYAD
+740 KLNTAINDADTHAD

-775 KAGNLLQS
+775 KAGSLLQS
-783 YIDSEKLNKEQK
+783 YINNAKLNNEQK

-812 ISQLKNAIEDNISSE
+812 ISHLKNAIEDNISSE

-849 KTSLDEAEKHAAELL
+849 KTSLDEAEKHAAEVL

-885 AYKSYSEEQRETA
+885 AYKSYSEEQREAA

-920 AAVNKANA
+920 AAVNKTNA

-958 NVAMSP
+958 NVATSP

-973 SDNDIVVYNTE
+973 SDSDIVVYNTE
-984 SGKKEMLNIKDLQSV
+984 NGKKEMLNIKDLQSV

-1009 ANNAAET
+1009 ADSAAET
-1016 TQQIAETEAA
+1016 TQQIAEAEAA
-1026 KIDGVRN
+1026 KIDGTRS

-1044 KDGNL
+1044 KEGNL

-1105 DNESNEAPVE
+1105 DNESNEAPAE

-1125 EATQQEETTEPQQQ
+1125 EATPQEETAEPQQQ
-1139 TAALE
+1139 AVEPQQQA
-1144 RIPKDESGQ
+1144 IP
-1153 PLYEQTDPETAW
+1153 
-1165 DAIVEQTE
+1165 
-1173 GDTNMAQAVTD
+1173 TD
-1184 DMVSDLE
+1184 DKGSLLYHEVPVERTIEDLY
-1191 DGVKKAER
+1191 DGSLDDTEITDFISANIEAAQKEYNSVVKKAPKIGTDKAR
-1199 TKTKSGGSIAEKIAA
+1199 YLQEKKAYQ
-1214 EKERAAA
+1214 EEVDK
-1221 IERAKATLAH
+1221 AKA
-1231 WRKIAAVNRMREAA
+1231 
-1245 IQAEEQRKA
+1245 
-1254 DERTRV
+1254 
-1260 RKEEEEKAR
+1260 
-1269 VDQEEAE
+1269 
-1276 RIKRETLNGVPDFI
+1276 
-1290 EDKAP
+1290 
-1295 DARARGYRRVN
+1295 
-1306 GDKVDR
+1306 KVDYWQAVENER
-1312 QEPID
+1312 QRITHTSPE
-1317 ATIGKEVQ
+1317 E
-1325 VKFDDDNIPT
+1325 
-1335 GHVAIIEAN
+1335 
-1344 QLQPSHKN
+1344 LKN
-1352 GQRNPQHFIDEAQPK
+1352 AEDELSG
-1367 ERKDDASVG
+1367 E
-1376 AARKIAANIRPEEI
+1376 AARKDYRGITAGDEENPTSVEDLVRDFLRGAKITPEDFRKETGLSISEQKKFVGMISKQGKTIARLGEELADYDAMNLGGRFFDGDSNAARGAIIDALLSSRTRGDFKEQDATAEEERYIEAVEQQREQWYYENYHMTYEEYLQYREIVLPELLRKYANF
-1390 TSSVTAYT
+1390 
-1398 GAPTVNSRGEV
+1398 AP
-1409 IQGNNRS
+1409 
-1416 AALREM
+1416 
-1422 WDNHQEQGDKYKQ
+1422 D
-1435 YLIDNAKSFGLKA
+1435 
-1448 EDIAAMDKPVLVN
+1448 VLYP
-1461 MLDVNDEQ
+1461 
-1469 AISLGQFVASDTES
+1469 QFVASFEDAYVAEHSQTNNTENNEQQRNDTTTEEPTTTPGDTVLQTEETNNSRGDSQSEEQPTEVPTGVRSSNENGTLPQSTPTEVES
-1483 GGTERIKPKNV
+1483 ETDYTLSDKKAENGENFYQDANGNIDLANIPEEVFDKIGKPKAPLRLTPSMLKHVFDRHGKEMGLSRTDDAIDFILDVMDNFDHV
-1494 VKKLGDKMKNFT
+1494 RQGDK
-1506 NILLRTNDEN
+1506 
-1516 VSFAELVDSNGANA
+1516 NA
-1530 LKWLNTKGVI
+1530 VI
-1540 SPTQYKSAFD
+1540 FS
-1550 SKGNLT
+1550 
-1556 AEAKNDIKG
+1556 
-1565 IMYQSIFEGGNT
+1565 
-1577 QLEEM
+1577 
-1582 FYALPAK
+1582 
-1589 AQKAILATAYR
+1589 
-1600 DYDSPQSERMIEDI
+1600 
-1614 QNSIMA
+1614 
-1620 YYALSHDSMFMN
+1620 
-1632 AKNHKEARIAVEAWR
+1632 
-1647 RQLAFDDVTGESYL
+1647 
-1661 PAEKYSNFALLLA
+1661 
-1674 TMYKGDNQ
+1674 
-1682 SLIQGTFNRLYDL
+1682 
-1695 IQGTQEKTLFE
+1695 
-1706 QPDNTPRTLVQAI
+1706 
-1719 KETLNIKY
+1719 
-1727 DGQQRSN
+1727 
-1734 VLAGDSSASQEG
+1734 
-1746 RTGSN
+1746 
-1751 GDATPGGRGESIDG
+1751 
-1765 AEANQGGTEA
+1765 
-1775 DSGEGRPIADTT
+1775 
-1787 KTLFEYF
+1787 
-1794 KGGIKSL
+1794 
-1801 IEKSKE
+1801 
-1807 QNNSLI
+1807 
-1813 KAIVG
+1813 
-1818 SVTNRLKEDLHNR
+1818 
-1831 GIDITNDYKHTIDN
+1831 
-1845 NAIRHALNRH
+1845 
-1855 GGEKERLQG
+1855 
-1864 QLPVTEEDIENISDV
+1864 IENGRS
-1879 INNYDDINIEE
+1879 
-1890 NKRGQKNIVYK
+1890 
-1901 KSYPNGFTIYI
+1901 
-1912 EEVRTGRK
+1912 RTGRRAVTI
-1920 ELAMASIRK
+1920 L
-1929 KATLTDANSKTMPI
+1929 LNSESGEYYGIKT
-1943 SDLNNLSVGKDKKSS
+1943 SGY
-1958 NTKQA
+1958 
-1963 NNEKKSEHQ
+1963 
-1972 EETLF
+1972 
-1977 EKAERIANEGEQKS
+1977 ERIEGLNKKPLLWEKGANETSATGAAPANVTTEQAQQGSEPAGSAS
-1991 NPTPR
+1991 NHSNGSIGKVTQSSQTKETKEDKFSPTPR

-2004 YAERVAEEHQAQRIR
+2004 YAERVAEEHQAQRTR

-2025 VDTNPTEAQ
+2025 VDTNPTDAQ
-2034 KEAGN
+2034 KEADN
-2039 YKKGHIKVDGLDITI
+2039 YKKGHIKIDGLDITI

-2062 RGTDANGKQW
+2062 RGTDANEKQW

-2103 EGNVFVVDQINK
+2103 EGKVFVVDQINK
-2115 DGSFDEHKVMYGFSD
+2115 DGSFDEHKVMYGFPD
-2130 MESARQAYLSN
+2130 MESAKQAYLSN

-2180 KTQGDVQAKKPTE
+2180 KTQGDTQTKKPTE

-2328 SAKEEVKNTVATQDV
+2328 SAKEEVKNTVETQDV

-2955 VKKVKGKMI
+2955 VKNVKGKMI

-3018 EEFVNSFSIDT
+3018 EEFVNSLSIDT

-3035 IDNEQGINNSIYE
+3035 VDNEQGINNSIYE

-3083 VKGRT
+3083 VKGHT

-3230 KNEIINSGLGFE
+3230 KDEIINSGLGFE

-3269 NNENGEYSNNINALK
+3269 NNENSEYSNNINALK

-3600 NEGDDFITRRVEKEI
+3600 DKGDDFITRRVEKEI
-3615 SQLQSEIAA
+3615 AQLQSEIAA

-3645 KEVAKKNTEAKAKEM
+3645 KEVTKKNTEAKAKEM

-3912 SLKDTNGYKG
+3912 SLKDTNSYKG

-4096 LSGSEYAMLKNQAE
+4096 LSGSEYAMFKNQAE

-4152 ASLKAVKET
+4152 ASLKAIKET
-4161 FPNGKFNQITIGKQQ
+4161 FPNGKFKQITIGKQQ
-4176 FDSIEAMTDF
+4176 FDSIEAMADF

-4388 YVGYSMSKRAV
+4388 YVGYSMSKRAA

-4476 PKTKQSLI
+4476 PKTKQPLI

-4490 QYEHE
+4490 QYEYKFE
-4495 YEMPQYGE
+4495 LPQYNE
-4503 AETAANSIR
+4503 AATAANPII

-4532 DATEEEKKERDAYL
+4532 YETKEKKKERDAFL
-4546 HSINEQMEEKIREML
+4546 HSLNEQMEEKIREML

-4602 SQRWREQTTTTQPTA
+4602 SQRWREQTATAQPTA

-4792 QNSGKHSILDKAE
+4792 QSSGKHSILDKAE

-4977 KSLEDALAAY
+4977 KTLEDAQAAY
-4987 NEDPTSE
+4987 NEDPTSK
-4994 NETAVQKAQEKYS
+4994 NEAAIQKAQEKYTN
-5007 KVYDKALEVHT
+5007 VYNKALEVHT

-5044 VDAVETSDVMPKVT
+5044 VDAVETPDAMPKVT

-5096 IPLRGWAKP
+5096 IPLRGWAEP

-5141 IASMAQHSIIE
+5141 IASMAQRSIIE

-5210 EHELEMQRLAEQ
+5210 EHELEMQALAET
-5222 GTAIKQRNGLKLDK
+5222 GEAIKQRNGLKLDK
-5236 RVINGEGEEHTIKV
+5236 RVINGEGAEHTIKV
-5250 WRGGKEYVI
+5250 WRGGKEYII

-5344 LLFSGALPRLVYKWE
+5344 LFFSGALPRLVYKWE

-5800 AYKKPMDLL
+5800 AYKKPMGLL
-5809 KEALNHIDNTTDKK
+5809 KETLSHIDNTTDKK

-5865 NNNLKSSLR
+5865 SNNLKYSLR
-5874 SLKRNEEQRLD
+5874 SLKQNEEQRLD

>member
-12 YNALAKEGY
+12 YNTLAKEGY

-67 QPRAEQQQEEEIKP
+67 QPRAGQQQEKEMKP

-106 KSVQQDTGFTAP
+106 KSVQQDTGFAAP

-129 NVDKDYNVASHIPD
+129 NADKDYNVASHIPD

-201 TLVHGLYSQN
+201 TLMHGLYSQN

-292 DDVAKNTEVF
+292 DDIAKNTEVF

-312 QKQVDAMNAEGKRI
+312 QKQVDAMNTEGKRI

-334 DPNYKNR
+334 DPNYKDR

-445 AADAYANNRATAAQ
+445 AADAYANNRATASQ
-459 KALLNAVTL
+459 KALLNAVAL

-479 LGGLYGAAGTTIQM
+479 LSGLYGASGTTIQM

-579 TTDSKGNIVY
+579 ATDSKGNIVY

-596 KSGGR
+596 KSGSR

-615 SELFGEY
+615 SELVGEY
-622 LKPLANFTQKGAAK
+622 FAPLQDFIQKGAIK
-636 AMDKWGLSKTKDFLT
+636 ALDKWGLARTKDFLT

-656 QIMKSFNR
+656 QLMKGFNR
-664 FTKNTEWNG
+664 FTKKTEWNK
-673 LFGEVGEEI
+673 LLGETGEEFI
-682 VGNFENAFT
+682 GNIENAGT
-691 VGDLNLNLDIND
+691 VGDLNFKLDPDD

-740 KLNTAINDADSYAD
+740 KLNTAINDADTHAD
-754 VIFGTDRWQQI
+754 IIFGTDRWQQI

-783 YIDSEKLNKEQK
+783 YINNSKLNNEQK

-812 ISQLKNAIEDNISSE
+812 ISHLKNAIEDNISSE

-864 GEDELNALDGVEDV
+864 GEDELNALDGVEDI

-920 AAVNKANA
+920 AAVNKTNA

-958 NVAMSP
+958 NVVTSP

-973 SDNDIVVYNTE
+973 SDSDIVVYNTE
-984 SGKKEMLNIKDLQSV
+984 NGKKEMLNIKDLQSV

-1044 KDGNL
+1044 KEGNL
-1049 IDGSVQDVTPDGIIV
+1049 IDGSVQDVTPDGVIV
-1064 VSDAYPGGKTYTAA
+1064 VSDAYPGGKTYTAE

-1105 DNESNEAPVE
+1105 DNESNEAPAE
-1115 EKGEANSPQS
+1115 EKGEMNSPQS
-1125 EATQQEETTEPQQQ
+1125 EATPQEETAEPQQQ
-1139 TAALE
+1139 AVELQQQA
-1144 RIPKDESGQ
+1144 IP
-1153 PLYEQTDPETAW
+1153 
-1165 DAIVEQTE
+1165 
-1173 GDTNMAQAVTD
+1173 TD
-1184 DMVSDLE
+1184 DKGNLLYHEVPVEHTIEDLY
-1191 DGVKKAER
+1191 DGSLDDTEITDFISANIEAAQKEYNSVVKKAPKIGTDKAKYLQEKQAYQEEVSKAKAKVDYWQAVENER
-1199 TKTKSGGSIAEKIAA
+1199 QRITHTSPEELKNEEDELSGEVARRDYRSMTAGDADLPASAEDLVRDFLRGVKILPEDFRRETGLSLSEQKKFVGMISKQGKTIARLGEELADYDAMNLGGSFFGGDSNAA
-1214 EKERAAA
+1214 RGA
-1221 IERAKATLAH
+1221 IIDALLSS
-1231 WRKIAAVNRMREAA
+1231 
-1245 IQAEEQRKA
+1245 
-1254 DERTRV
+1254 RTRGDF
-1260 RKEEEEKAR
+1260 KQQDATEEEERYIEAVEQQR
-1269 VDQEEAE
+1269 EQWYYENYHMTYEEYLQY
-1276 RIKRETLNGVPDFI
+1276 REIVLPELLRKYANF
-1290 EDKAP
+1290 AP
-1295 DARARGYRRVN
+1295 DILYPQFVSSF
-1306 GDKVDR
+1306 
-1312 QEPID
+1312 ED
-1317 ATIGKEVQ
+1317 AYAAEHSQTNNTENNEQ
-1325 VKFDDDNIPT
+1325 
-1335 GHVAIIEAN
+1335 
-1344 QLQPSHKN
+1344 
-1352 GQRNPQHFIDEAQPK
+1352 QRNDTTA
-1367 ERKDDASVG
+1367 
-1376 AARKIAANIRPEEI
+1376 EE
-1390 TSSVTAYT
+1390 
-1398 GAPTVNSRGEV
+1398 PTTTPGDTVLQTEETNNSRGDSQSEEQPTEV
-1409 IQGNNRS
+1409 PTGVRSSNENGTLPQSTPTEVESETDYTFSDKKAENGENFYQDANGNIDLADIPEEVFDKINKPK
-1416 AALREM
+1416 APLRLTPSMLKHVFDRHGKEM
-1422 WDNHQEQGDKYKQ
+1422 GLSRTDDAIDFILDVMDNFDHVRQGDK
-1435 YLIDNAKSFGLKA
+1435 NA
-1448 EDIAAMDKPVLVN
+1448 
-1461 MLDVNDEQ
+1461 
-1469 AISLGQFVASDTES
+1469 
-1483 GGTERIKPKNV
+1483 
-1494 VKKLGDKMKNFT
+1494 
-1506 NILLRTNDEN
+1506 
-1516 VSFAELVDSNGANA
+1516 
-1530 LKWLNTKGVI
+1530 VI
-1540 SPTQYKSAFD
+1540 FS
-1550 SKGNLT
+1550 
-1556 AEAKNDIKG
+1556 
-1565 IMYQSIFEGGNT
+1565 
-1577 QLEEM
+1577 
-1582 FYALPAK
+1582 
-1589 AQKAILATAYR
+1589 
-1600 DYDSPQSERMIEDI
+1600 
-1614 QNSIMA
+1614 
-1620 YYALSHDSMFMN
+1620 
-1632 AKNHKEARIAVEAWR
+1632 
-1647 RQLAFDDVTGESYL
+1647 
-1661 PAEKYSNFALLLA
+1661 
-1674 TMYKGDNQ
+1674 
-1682 SLIQGTFNRLYDL
+1682 
-1695 IQGTQEKTLFE
+1695 
-1706 QPDNTPRTLVQAI
+1706 
-1719 KETLNIKY
+1719 
-1727 DGQQRSN
+1727 
-1734 VLAGDSSASQEG
+1734 
-1746 RTGSN
+1746 
-1751 GDATPGGRGESIDG
+1751 
-1765 AEANQGGTEA
+1765 
-1775 DSGEGRPIADTT
+1775 
-1787 KTLFEYF
+1787 
-1794 KGGIKSL
+1794 
-1801 IEKSKE
+1801 
-1807 QNNSLI
+1807 
-1813 KAIVG
+1813 
-1818 SVTNRLKEDLHNR
+1818 
-1831 GIDITNDYKHTIDN
+1831 
-1845 NAIRHALNRH
+1845 
-1855 GGEKERLQG
+1855 
-1864 QLPVTEEDIENISDV
+1864 IENGRS
-1879 INNYDDINIEE
+1879 
-1890 NKRGQKNIVYK
+1890 
-1901 KSYPNGFTIYI
+1901 
-1912 EEVRTGRK
+1912 RTGRRAVTV
-1920 ELAMASIRK
+1920 L
-1929 KATLTDANSKTMPI
+1929 LNSESGEYYGIKT
-1943 SDLNNLSVGKDKKSS
+1943 SGY
-1958 NTKQA
+1958 
-1963 NNEKKSEHQ
+1963 
-1972 EETLF
+1972 
-1977 EKAERIANEGEQKS
+1977 ERIEGLNKKPLLWEKGAKDTSTTGVAPANVSTEQASQSNEPAGSASNHNNDFEGKVTQSSQTKETKEDKFS
-1991 NPTPR
+1991 PTPR

-2004 YAERVAEEHQAQRIR
+2004 YAERVAEEHQAQRTR

-2039 YKKGHIKVDGLDITI
+2039 YKKGHIKVDGLNITI

-2103 EGNVFVVDQINK
+2103 EGKVFVVDQVNK

-2180 KTQGDVQAKKPTE
+2180 KTQDDTEAQKLTE
-2193 IPHLTEKEKREQR
+2193 IPHLTEEEKREQR

-2215 VKLRG
+2215 AKLRG

-2284 SEEMTPYEE
+2284 SKEMTPYDE
-2293 VKAFNIAT
+2293 VRVFNVAT
-2301 IGDKGEEVK
+2301 IGKETEDVK
-2310 PSVLDTAEQIN
+2310 PSVFDTAKQIS
-2321 NEQTVER
+2321 NEQAVER
-2328 SAKEEVKNTVATQDV
+2328 SAKEEVKNTVETQDV
-2343 DNEAYSITKQHNNK
+2343 DNDVYSITKQHNNK

-2366 GKERTDSDA
+2366 GKEHTDSDA

-2383 KKYNGY
+2383 KKHNGY

-2403 PEDAQSFADKVFDAK
+2403 HEDAQSFADDVFDAK

-2431 HNSNEIIRKDEDG
+2431 HNSEEIMHEDKDSN
-2444 DASNLLTDSHNEKEQ
+2444 AANLLTDSHSEQEQ

-2464 ELHGLKV
+2464 KLHGLKI

-2491 PVLDTGLAPVVYE
+2491 PVLDTGLAPVVYD
-2504 VVDMEAVKPIE
+2504 VVDVDAVKPIG

-2530 EKTEAKAKEANNK
+2530 EKTEAKAKETNNK
-2543 TVSSHAEGNLFDTDT
+2543 TVSSHAEGNLFDTV

-2589 PRQNEPMGESKQNE
+2589 PRQNEPMGESKQYE

-2633 SEGKQRLNSNNNHG
+2633 SERKQRLNSNNNHG

-2683 PQQMEILRKFSGW
+2683 PQQMEVLRKFSGW

-2713 INKTPRILK
+2713 VNKTPRILK

-2809 KVDIQGFEETSI
+2809 KVDIQGFEETPI
-2821 PNGSIDLAITNVPFV
+2821 PNGSIDLTITNVPFV

-2884 DNSQQIRNWVVNDG
+2884 DNSQQIRNWVVNEG

-2955 VKKVKGKMI
+2955 VKNVKGKMI

-3035 IDNEQGINNSIYE
+3035 VDNGQDINNSVYE

-3083 VKGRT
+3083 VKGHT

-3109 ETQNAD
+3109 ETENAD

-3139 LNKNTSISFLRN
+3139 FNKNTSISFLRN

-3163 YKEENDENNNR
+3163 YKEENDKNNNR
-3174 VKVYGKTDVFSK
+3174 IKVYGKTDVFSK

-3230 KNEIINSGLGFE
+3230 KSEIINSGLGFE

-3262 KLQQAEE
+3262 KIKQAEE

-3302 SWVTPKL
+3302 SWITPKL
-3309 YEEYIKNKTGLDV
+3309 YEEYIKDKTGLDV

-3404 EIRQDFKDWARGK
+3404 EIRQDLKDWARGK

-3456 AQNIKLRPHQAQAVV
+3456 AQKIKLRPHQAQAVV

-3507 PMIVVQ
+3507 PMIIVQ

-3543 DGRRRF
+3543 EGRKRF

-3600 NEGDDFITRRVEKEI
+3600 DKGDDVITRRVEKEI

-3624 LIENNESEQREKKAT
+3624 LIENNESGRKEKKAT
-3639 ASELKK
+3639 ANELKK
-3645 KEVAKKNTEAKAKEM
+3645 KEVTKKNTEAKAKEM
-3660 LDRRTDDVED
+3660 LDRRTDDVEN
-3670 FDELGIDALLV
+3670 FDDMGIDALLV

-3718 QAVLSKNNGRNVI
+3718 QAILSKNNGRNVI

-3810 ADIVLTRDQKKLK
+3810 ADIVLTRDQKELK
-3823 EKIPEIEGG
+3823 GKIPETEGG

-3851 VKDQLTIFENMSGAE
+3851 VKEQLADYDNMSGKE

-3912 SLKDTNGYKG
+3912 SLKDTNSYKG

-3968 KKLEIFN
+3968 KKLEIFD

-4110 KEVRKYESKK
+4110 KDVRKYESKK

-4137 KGQISKAEQL
+4137 KGEISKAEQL
-4147 LEDNN
+4147 LENNN

-4161 FPNGKFNQITIGKQQ
+4161 FPNGKFNKITIGKQQ

-4242 VTRKMYYSQNELGLK
+4242 VTRKMYYSQEELGLK

-4268 GIEDILNN
+4268 GIEDILKN

-4283 AERIDTLKQSIAQY
+4283 AERIDTLKQNIARY
-4297 KSDLELIL
+4297 KSDLALIL

-4312 EFKNELETAK
+4312 EFKNELEAAK
-4322 QKLEE
+4322 QRLEE
-4327 YTEAMKEE
+4327 YTEAMKKE

-4388 YVGYSMSKRAV
+4388 YVGYSMSKRAA

-4432 DNSEWHHTS
+4432 DDSEWHHTS

-4447 PFYGWAEDELAD
+4447 HFYGWVEDELAD

-4476 PKTKQSLI
+4476 PKTKQPLL

-4503 AETAANSIR
+4503 AETAANPIR

-4546 HSINEQMEEKIREML
+4546 HSLNEQMDEKIREML
-4561 AKDYPDYLAAKNA
+4561 AKDYPEYLAAKNA
-4574 LDAYNNYE
+4574 LDDYNNYE

-4602 SQRWREQTTTTQPTA
+4602 SQRWREQTATAQSTA

-4676 DIEKTVLHEAVAH
+4676 DIEKTVLHEGVAH
-4689 HGLRELFGDNF
+4689 YGLRELFGDNF

-4719 AHLSAKHGWNIRTA
+4719 AHLAAKHGWNIRTA

-4792 QNSGKHSILDKAE
+4792 QNSGKHSILDIAE
-4805 DIAMQYRLKAGN
+4805 NIAMQYRLKAGN
-4817 YADKA
+4817 YADKT

-4842 ARTRYEKETKEPDNI
+4842 ARTRYEEETKEPDNI
-4857 DSVPKTH
+4857 GSVPKTH

-4935 CEAVGMDYDALNM
+4935 CEALGMNYDALNM

-4977 KSLEDALAAY
+4977 KVLEDALVAY
-4987 NEDPTSE
+4987 NEDSTSK
-4994 NETAVQKAQEKYS
+4994 NEATVQKAQEKYTN
-5007 KVYDKALEVHT
+5007 VYNKALEVHT

-5044 VDAVETSDVMPKVT
+5044 VDAVETPDAMPKVT

-5096 IPLRGWAKP
+5096 IPLRGWAEP

-5141 IASMAQHSIIE
+5141 IASMAQRSIIE

-5202 DEISKIIE
+5202 DEISKLVA
-5210 EHELEMQRLAEQ
+5210 EHEQEMQTLAET
-5222 GTAIKQRNGLKLDK
+5222 GEAIKQRNGLKLDK
-5236 RVINGEGEEHTIKV
+5236 RVINGEGAEHTIKV
-5250 WRGGKEYVI
+5250 WRGGKEYII

-5344 LLFSGALPRLVYKWE
+5344 LFFSGALPRLVYKWE
-5359 HGTLNMNDETE
+5359 HGTLDLNNETE

-5441 QQGKSIVDAIYDAKD
+5441 QQGKNIVDSIYDAKD

-5505 ISKFGALGFGVPML
+5505 ISKFGALGFGVPIL
-5519 NAFLTALCGGGDD
+5519 NAFLAALCGGGDD

-5610 GNLPITLT
+5610 GNLSITLT

-5660 PVLIEATKFLNSLTG
+5660 PALIGATKFLNSLTG
-5675 GNDVDSGGV
+5675 GNDVDRGGV

-5847 HAKREED
+5847 HAKHEED

-5865 NNNLKSSLR
+5865 SNNLKYSLR
-5874 SLKRNEEQRLD
+5874 SLKQNEEQRLD
-5885 GEEDDGIEEL
+5885 GEEDNDTEEF